1 MAINTDIWGLPE
13 NWNTFD
19 DDNIIAVI
27 KQPSCKVG
35 EYNYRTFFR
44 LAEND
49 KIDLN
54 SDIDNSLCVSGMGFE
69 CPYSNVNYYTVKNG
83 AVESDAQNRGLTN
96 WFFFNTSQKSAYTEQ
111 NYVTYLYSD
120 DHYGQYRNFEN
131 TLSET
136 NNGNRWIS
144 PFIDY
149 DIKDFVL
156 LLRVECSDSSTGSQ
170 HYYYLDE
177 YISTYYN
184 TYPYVF
190 RIFARLYAK
199 SETSPLRRKY
209 IYQGNIEGTK
219 YCTTAVCNNYETTLV
234 QTNKRMYCNHIGST
248 RGNNIPVWGSSIDK
262 NFTYFPCADY
272 DENGLIGIVYGDSAD
287 FETTIQNGNLY
298 VYHHVTDITAFAEK
312 AKRAAAAFGC
322 YFTGDEQTAE
332 YGELTDTKMY
342 IGVLDDNLIAHGDYL
357 QGTNTANAIQN
368 TWNTVRDSTY
378 NPTADIDNSKYNNG
392 TNFNL
397 WDFSLNCV
405 NKFYVLTTAQ
415 VEQLSTE
422 LYTIM
427 SNVSSDMPIE
437 RYNQTVF
444 LTQNPIDCIVSIKRF
459 PVDVPHIGTA
469 ATVKLGSQS
478 TSISAHYLSKPCNVY
493 YFNFSNSTGTG
504 LYKTFGGSFLDFEP
518 YTKVSINVPFCGSF
532 DVPCNYFHKY
542 GGVDIALLIDFVTGA
557 CTAFLMVNGNVV
569 DSIQGECGVNVPLS
583 GLQTATIDSQI
594 FNASMS
600 KQKQDNNFALSML
613 GGAAAIAFGI
623 ATGGAAAVLGGAAA
637 LTGSVLNKSIND
649 QTIDYDLQ
657 HMQAPIKQVSSAS
670 PVIARANDMRCKMI
684 ISRPEYMDNYDKT
697 VYAETIG
704 FACLLNGYVSDFSG
718 FTVGKINLDGIN
730 APKEVKEMIESAFA
744 SGVYLP

>member
-1 MAINTDIWGLPE
+1 MAINTSIWGLPE
-13 NWNTFD
+13 NWNTFEESSTVS
-19 DDNIIAVI
+19 VI
-27 KQPSCKVG
+27 KQPSVINDNT
-35 EYNYRTFFR
+35 NYKTFQR
-44 LAEND
+44 LVEFN
-49 KIDLN
+49 KLN
-54 SDIDNSLCVSGMGFE
+54 INTDVDTSLCVSGMGSE
-69 CPYSNVNYYTVKNG
+69 CPYSNINYYTIDNGAIVSDTQNRDITNWCFTDVKNNSLFEY
-83 AVESDAQNRGLTN
+83 ESCYLYKDGYKDNV
-96 WFFFNTSQKSAYTEQ
+96 Q
-111 NYVTYLYSD
+111 NYDEILT
-120 DHYGQYRNFEN
+120 
-131 TLSET
+131 ET
-136 NNGNRWIS
+136 FNNNRDIS

-149 DIKDFVL
+149 DIKNFVL
-156 LLRVECSDSSTGSQ
+156 LLKVEFTNSPTGAKYYST
-170 HYYYLDE
+170 LDE
-177 YISTYYN
+177 YINNWFSN
-184 TYPYVF
+184 YPYVT
-190 RIFARLYAK
+190 RIYAK
-199 SETSPLRRKY
+199 LYNKFRNNPIERNY
-209 IYQGNIEGTK
+209 IYQGVIEGDK
-219 YCTTAVCNNYETTLV
+219 YNSSIILNNYETTLL
-234 QTNKRMYCNHIGST
+234 NENNRKYCLHFASRRNSD
-248 RGNNIPVWGSSIDK
+248 IPVWGSSVDK
-262 NFTYFPCADY
+262 TTPYFPY
-272 DENGLIGIVYGDSAD
+272 NEYEEHGLIGIVYGDIND
-287 FETTIQNGNLY
+287 FETTIQNNNFY

-312 AKRAAAAFGC
+312 ARRAAAAFGC
-322 YFTGDEQTAE
+322 YFTGDSQTAE

-357 QGTNTANAIQN
+357 QGTDTANAIQN
-368 TWNTVRDSTY
+368 TWDTVRDSTY
-378 NPTADIDNSKYNNG
+378 NPTANIDNSKYNNG

-427 SNVSSDMPIE
+427 SSVSSDIPIE

-459 PVDVPHIGTA
+459 PVDVPYIGTS
-469 ATVKLGSQS
+469 TTLKLGSQT
-478 TSISAHYLSKPCNVY
+478 TSISAHYLLKPCNVY

-542 GGVDIALLIDFVTGA
+542 GGVDVALLIDFVTGA

-613 GGAAAIAFGI
+613 GGAAAIALGV
-623 ATGGAAAVLGGAAA
+623 ATGGAAAVVGGAAA
-637 LTGSVLNKSIND
+637 LTGSILNKSIND
-649 QTIDYDLQ
+649 KSIDYDLQ

-684 ISRPEYMDNYDKT
+684 ISRPEYMDNYNET

-704 FACLLNGYVSDFSG
+704 FACLINTTVNNLSG
-718 FTVGKINLDGIN
+718 LTVGDINLDGLGASDVEKQLIKN
-730 APKEVKEMIESAFA
+730 AFA
-744 SGVYLP
+744 GGVIL